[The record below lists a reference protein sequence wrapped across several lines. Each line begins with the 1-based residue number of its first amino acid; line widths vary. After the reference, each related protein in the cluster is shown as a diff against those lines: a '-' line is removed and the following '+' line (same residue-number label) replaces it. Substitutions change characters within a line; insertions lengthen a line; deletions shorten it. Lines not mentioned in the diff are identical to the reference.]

1 MQVEEWIFLDPVL
14 RTYEVVLV
22 ELLDELEPVVEL
34 LDELLDEPLVELFVE
49 LLDDDANWFF
59 PVA

>member
-1 MQVEEWIFLDPVL
+1 MQVEVWIFLDPVL
-14 RTYEVVLV
+14 RTYEVVVLVLLLV
-22 ELLDELEPVVEL
+22 ELLV
-34 LDELLDEPLVELFVE
+34 ELLDEPLVELFVE